1 MVDTHAHAPQFV
13 NAGNG
18 LDMPLLE
25 WLETYTFPAETR
37 FKDADYA
44 KKSALPLVSA
54 NLFIYLYIYIYI
66 YLFFCYYFSYF
77 LYSLHRGGAPIA
89 RPGHHNHQLLR
100 HHPRARHQGSRRYR
114 RTPARVPFAGDR
126 CR

>member
-37 FKDADYA
+37 FKDPAYA
-44 KKSALPLVSA
+44 KKSAHAS
-54 NLFIYLYIYIYI
+54 LY
-66 YLFFCYYFSYF
+66 CDACACACMHMS
-77 LYSLHRGGAPIA
+77 GA
-89 RPGHHNHQLLR
+89 
-100 HHPRARHQGSRRYR
+100 
-114 RTPARVPFAGDR
+114 
-126 CR
+126 

>member
-18 LDMPLLE
+18 LDMPLLQ

-44 KKSALPLVSA
+44 KKSTCVCGVCGDVCVCVCVCCVLTFMARA
-54 NLFIYLYIYIYI
+54 AGR
-66 YLFFCYYFSYF
+66 
-77 LYSLHRGGAPIA
+77 SLHGGGASLA
-89 RPGHHNHQLLR
+89 RTGHHDHQLLW
-100 HHPRARHQGSRRYR
+100 HHPRARHQSPRRY
-114 RTPARVPFAGDR
+114 
-126 CR
+126 

>member
-44 KKSALPLVSA
+44 KKSTCVCGDVCMRACVCVCVCV
-54 NLFIYLYIYIYI
+54 
-66 YLFFCYYFSYF
+66 FCAFCK
-77 LYSLHRGGAPIA
+77 LESLDVCM
-89 RPGHHNHQLLR
+89 
-100 HHPRARHQGSRRYR
+100 RA
-114 RTPARVPFAGDR
+114 
-126 CR
+126 C